1 MLDNPQMEME
11 DTSWRQ
17 RLYYTKVQ
25 MLLERGLV
33 QEAIDIC
40 ESHMDHD
47 NHLWAL
53 AMGTILTTAGT
64 EFR

>member
-1 MLDNPQMEME
+1 MDSE

-25 MLLERGLV
+25 LLLQRGLV
-33 QEAIDIC
+33 KDAIEVC

-47 NHLWAL
+47 NHLWPL
-53 AMGTILTTAGT
+53 AMGIILTTAGLSR
-64 EFR
+64 F

>member
-1 MLDNPQMEME
+1 
-11 DTSWRQ
+11 
-17 RLYYTKVQ
+17 

-47 NHLWAL
+47 NPLWAL

>member
-1 MLDNPQMEME
+1 MEME

-47 NHLWAL
+47 NPLWAL